1 MSYSTLIGYTRGGPS
16 GWINRDGKPV
26 VRFPSKED
34 QAYFERVGSIFL
46 VENPGTTL
54 PLSKEVISSLN
65 CEAFLLKQK
74 TEKSVKDRDRQEAQK
89 YVDRSNAN
97 HEMLQ
102 AQYASAFRASE
113 EAKLDAERLAA
124 EAREALKR
132 AEQLVLAAKRAEECL
147 IESDKDVKTCMYM
160 LNRLPK

>member
-1 MSYSTLIGYTRGGPS
+1 MSYSKLIGYTRGGSS
-16 GWINRDGKPV
+16 GWLDQDGKPV

-34 QAYFERVGSIFL
+34 QTYFEEVGRIFL
-46 VENPGTTL
+46 EKNPGTTL

-65 CEAFLLKQK
+65 YEAFLLKQK
-74 TEKSVKDRDRQEAQK
+74 TEKSVKDRNRQEAQER
-89 YVDRSNAN
+89 VDKSKAK

-102 AQYASAFRASE
+102 AQCASAFRDSE
-113 EAKLDAERLAA
+113 EAKLEAERLSA
-124 EAREALKR
+124 EAQIALQK

-147 IESDKDVKTCMYM
+147 NKAEKDVETWVYM

>member
-1 MSYSTLIGYTRGGPS
+1 MSFTELNNYTRGGSS
-16 GWINRDGKPV
+16 GWLDQDGKPV
-26 VRFPSKED
+26 IRFPSQKD
-34 QAYFERVGSIFL
+34 QTYFEIVGRIFL
-46 VENPGTTL
+46 EKNPGTTL

-89 YVDRSNAN
+89 YVDNSKAK

-102 AQYASAFRASE
+102 AQYALALRASE
-113 EAKLDAERLAA
+113 EAKLDAERLST

-147 IESDKDVKTCMYM
+147 IESDKDVKT
-160 LNRLPK
+160 

>member
-1 MSYSTLIGYTRGGPS
+1 MSFTEFINYTRGGPS
-16 GWINRDGKPV
+16 GWINQDGKPV

-34 QAYFERVGSIFL
+34 QAYFEKVGSIFL
-46 VENPGTTL
+46 EKNPGTTL
-54 PLSKEVISSLN
+54 PLSKEVIRFLN
-65 CEAFLLKQK
+65 SEAFLLKIK
-74 TEKSVKDRDRQEAQK
+74 TEKSVKDRDRQEAQER
-89 YVDRSNAN
+89 VDRSNAN

-113 EAKLDAERLAA
+113 EAKLEAERLSA

-147 IESDKDVKTCMYM
+147 IESEKNVKTCVYM